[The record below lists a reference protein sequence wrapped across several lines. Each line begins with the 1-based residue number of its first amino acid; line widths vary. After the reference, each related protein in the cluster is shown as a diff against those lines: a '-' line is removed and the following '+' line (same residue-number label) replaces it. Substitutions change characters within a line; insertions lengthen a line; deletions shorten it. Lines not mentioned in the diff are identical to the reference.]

1 MNYFILETQSDKGTL
16 YLKTNASTKEIAI
29 NNFCSLYNAPINAL
43 SKVYKFDLM
52 FWNFEVST
60 LISKNLAVL
69 V

>member
-16 YLKTNASTKEIAI
+16 YLKTNASSKECAI
-29 NNFCSLYNAPINAL
+29 NNFCNLYNAPKNAV